1 MEGEQPKKG
10 TEFVCEVCGT
20 TLVVTEEGV
29 GLLENMICCERP
41 MESRRIKH
49 KHKPKKAAAKPK
61 KRKKSKR

>member
-29 GLLENMICCERP
+29 GLLENIVCCERP

-61 KRKKSKR
+61 KRKESKR